1 MQKTLSLNTQLA
13 KISTSI
19 KRLRDLT
26 TISPSDQGT
35 QVTDQSTYSLD
46 NHQFIVDIIYS
57 LRDIKYDLLY
67 AGMYKAKRKAQVKSY
82 SIKEILQL
90 LESKSAPSNSTLSE
104 LYKQELQTIKIELET
119 VEQYIDYKNTQ
130 ALNLL

>member
-35 QVTDQSTYSLD
+35 QVTDQSTYSPD
-46 NHQFIVDIIYS
+46 NHQFIADIIYS

-67 AGMYKAKRKAQVKSY
+67 AGRYKAKRKAQIKSY
-82 SIKEILQL
+82 SIKEILRL
-90 LESKSAPSNSTLSE
+90 LESNSTPSNLALSE
-104 LYKQELQTIKIELET
+104 QCKQELQTIKIELET